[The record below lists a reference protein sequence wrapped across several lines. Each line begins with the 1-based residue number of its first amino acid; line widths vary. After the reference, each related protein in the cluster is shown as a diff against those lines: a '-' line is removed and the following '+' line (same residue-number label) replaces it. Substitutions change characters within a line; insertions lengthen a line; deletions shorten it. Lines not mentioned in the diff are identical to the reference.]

1 MILYLC
7 SSIAIV
13 VTHTIILIM
22 EFPVWVL
29 FENEWWTTSLF
40 CIVILASICIG
51 EVLIKNNHISF
62 YSSRN
67 IIHMLVGVYISA
79 SPLLFKSNFYPI
91 VLASIFIFLNYLSF
105 KYKIFK
111 SMLSPHRITY
121 GTIYFPIAY
130 IIMVVGFWNYPEYLM
145 ISLLVL
151 SFSDPLASQVGN
163 SIKSPIYF
171 KIWDDKKSI
180 QGTITFF
187 ISTFFLVLI
196 SSYIFFNYS
205 IYLIT
210 VFAIFVSIGG
220 TIAEITSTRGTDNL
234 SVPILCIL
242 FMIGFFEIVTDPQNI
257 TFYSLSFD
265 KIITIILIVFIFLIS
280 TYLKALTYS
289 GLFGAIVMGILVTLF
304 GSLHYLIPLSVFFIF
319 SSFLSKIL
327 KSSFY
332 KIKGSQRD
340 IIQVYAN
347 GGVALILCLVNYF
360 TPNPLILLLFL
371 ASVSSAM
378 SDTWGTEFGKL
389 SKSRPVSILTFK
401 SIEHGLSGGITR
413 IGTIGSLLGS
423 CVLGFTIWIITP
435 IPSYLIYGIILSGF
449 AGSIFDSI
457 IGASHQGKYQTNSG
471 EIIEENLENTTI
483 VSGKTWITNNLVNL
497 LNTIVGPVF
506 MSAYVYIMSLL

>member
-40 CIVILASICIG
+40 CIVILASICIA

-105 KYKIFK
+105 KYMIFK

-171 KIWDDKKSI
+171 KIWDDKKST

-187 ISTFFLVLI
+187 ISTFFLVFI

-265 KIITIILIVFIFLIS
+265 KIITIILIIFIFLIS
-280 TYLKALTYS
+280 KYLKALTYS

-304 GSLHYLIPLSVFFIF
+304 GSLQYLIPLSVFFIF

-457 IGASHQGKYQTNSG
+457 IGASYQGKYQTNSG

-483 VSGKTWITNNLVNL
+483 VSGKKWITNNLVNL

-506 MSAYVYIMSLL
+506 MSAYVYIISLL